1 MSDGD
6 LNVRP
11 PTGFIAGGGRH
22 TGRLSQSTI
31 KTAQAK
37 FGQGYKNP
45 SNTLWTSPLN
55 NLCFV

>member
-6 LNVRP
+6 LKVRP
-11 PTGFIAGGGRH
+11 RTGFIADGARY

-37 FGQGYKNP
+37 FGQRYKNP
-45 SNTLWTSPLN
+45 PNTLWTSPLN